1 LLRRLIVCFRAKMR
15 KPAGDWNVTLSTAN
29 SPRSADFAIFVL
41 PHIEGANLGIATTAI
56 CSQ

>member
-1 LLRRLIVCFRAKMR
+1 LGEDAQAGARLDA
-15 KPAGDWNVTLSTAN
+15 TLSTAN